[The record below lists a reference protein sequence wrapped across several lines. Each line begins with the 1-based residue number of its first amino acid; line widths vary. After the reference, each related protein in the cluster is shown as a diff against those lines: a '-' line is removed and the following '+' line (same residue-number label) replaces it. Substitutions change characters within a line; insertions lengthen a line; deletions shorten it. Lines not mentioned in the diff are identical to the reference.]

1 MLDTVAVRTGNP
13 VIAFSGEIDMSTVE
27 AMSSGLQPLTE
38 AGGPLTVDLSKV
50 SFMDSSGIHALFM
63 AAAAL
68 GDRGCIILHGVD
80 GSVDK
85 VLRITGADSVPNI
98 HVVGCS
104 VLDPAA

>member
-1 MLDTVAVRTGNP
+1 
-13 VIAFSGEIDMSTVE
+13 
-27 AMSSGLQPLTE
+27 
-38 AGGPLTVDLSKV
+38 
-50 SFMDSSGIHALFM
+50 MDSSGIHTLLT

-80 GSVDK
+80 GSVNK
-85 VLRITGADSVPNI
+85 VLRITGADSVRNI